1 MASKEFY
8 DLVITELT
16 IVKLIKQL
24 DENCNRLGPY
34 DTKSLVEF
42 LADMVLDT
50 SDMKIDLKGLD
61 ETLEKFIGERKLLDS

>member
-16 IVKLIKQL
+16 IVKLIIQL

-42 LADMVLDT
+42 LADMVLNT